1 MQEISKYPE
10 IEICDYHNL
19 KRGKDI
25 QLSDGYILKMKINK
39 TCRTFCFLCFCSDT
53 RYFESIIPIIKNVDV
68 VLYHEATFY
77 MI

>member
-25 QLSDGYILKMKINK
+25 QLSDGYILKMKI
-39 TCRTFCFLCFCSDT
+39 
-53 RYFESIIPIIKNVDV
+53 
-68 VLYHEATFY
+68 
-77 MI
+77 